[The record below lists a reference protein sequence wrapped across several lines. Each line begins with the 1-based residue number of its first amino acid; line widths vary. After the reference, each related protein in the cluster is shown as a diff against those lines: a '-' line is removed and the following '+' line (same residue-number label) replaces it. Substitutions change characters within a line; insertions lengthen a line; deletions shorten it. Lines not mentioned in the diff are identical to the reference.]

1 MEFEL
6 GLTND
11 AGLPPEAGGRVHNED
26 NYLVAAGGV
35 ARWRDPDQGPQSAE
49 VVCEG
54 VLAAVCDGMGGHER
68 GDLASARAA
77 ECLRNFLRPGQPE
90 RPAEAL
96 RSHLL
101 KAHRELH
108 QEAVQLGLA
117 GMGTTLTAAWVLGR
131 SLHWVQ
137 IGDSRLYL
145 HREGQLTQL
154 TEDQTTNLYRL
165 RDGLP
170 PEEPSEALAQAFIF
184 GSRGLGD
191 DQNLRIELDRDT
203 GTVELQSGD
212 RLLLATDG
220 AYRVLVSEDLQ
231 DLMCMGLSAQ
241 DTSNAIVAQALS
253 EGTTDNATVLVV
265 DILKLPAR
273 ARRSSAWQDDEDT
286 LIF

>member
-1 MEFEL
+1 M
-6 GLTND
+6 
-11 AGLPPEAGGRVHNED
+11 
-26 NYLVAAGGV
+26 
-35 ARWRDPDQGPQSAE
+35 
-49 VVCEG
+49 
-54 VLAAVCDGMGGHER
+54 
-68 GDLASARAA
+68 
-77 ECLRNFLRPGQPE
+77 
-90 RPAEAL
+90 
-96 RSHLL
+96 
-101 KAHRELH
+101 
-108 QEAVQLGLA
+108 
-117 GMGTTLTAAWVLGR
+117 
-131 SLHWVQ
+131 
-137 IGDSRLYL
+137 
-145 HREGQLTQL
+145 
-154 TEDQTTNLYRL
+154 